1 MNGFN
6 PFYNNNNFMPMFIN
20 NNMMMP
26 GMNFGGN
33 ESWMSGYGPGINFNM
48 GQMQV
53 PIAPGS
59 NKINIVFKTTANVRT
74 NVVAEYGKTV
84 SDIILLYLKR
94 VGREDLFKKDSGI
107 CFLNNA
113 KKIDIYDKTKV
124 EIYFKNTSS
133 PLIIVNDVQNLIGAR
148 II

>member
-6 PFYNNNNFMPMFIN
+6 PFYNPMLFNINMNN
-20 NNMMMP
+20 MMP

-33 ESWMSGYGPGINFNM
+33 ESWISGYGPGINFNM
-48 GQMQV
+48 GQIQI
-53 PIAPGS
+53 PPGS

-113 KKIDIYDKTKV
+113 KKIDIYDKTTV
-124 EIYFKNTSS
+124 ENYFKNTSS
-133 PLIIVNDVQNLIGAR
+133 PLIIVNDVQNLIGAK

>member
-6 PFYNNNNFMPMFIN
+6 PFFNNNNFMPNCFN
-20 NNMMMP
+20 NNMMP
-26 GMNFGGN
+26 GMNLGGN
-33 ESWMSGYGPGINFNM
+33 ESWMSGYGPGINM

-53 PIAPGS
+53 PIATGS

-74 NVVAEYGKTV
+74 NVVADYGKTV

-94 VGREDLFKKDSGI
+94 VGREELFKKDSGI

>member
-1 MNGFN
+1 
-6 PFYNNNNFMPMFIN
+6 
-20 NNMMMP
+20 
-26 GMNFGGN
+26 
-33 ESWMSGYGPGINFNM
+33 M

-74 NVVAEYGKTV
+74 NVVADYGKTV

-94 VGREDLFKKDSGI
+94 VGREELFKKDSGI

>member
-6 PFYNNNNFMPMFIN
+6 PFFNNNIFMPMGFN
-20 NNMMMP
+20 NNMMP
-26 GMNFGGN
+26 GMNLGGN
-33 ESWMSGYGPGINFNM
+33 QSWMSGYGPGINSNM

-74 NVVAEYGKTV
+74 NVVADYGKTV

-94 VGREDLFKKDSGI
+94 VGREELFKKDSGI

>member
-6 PFYNNNNFMPMFIN
+6 PFFNNNNFMPNCFN
-20 NNMMMP
+20 NNMMP
-26 GMNFGGN
+26 GMNLGGN
-33 ESWMSGYGPGINFNM
+33 ESWISGYGPGINFNM

-74 NVVAEYGKTV
+74 NVVADYGKTV

-94 VGREDLFKKDSGI
+94 VGREELFKKDSGI

>member
-6 PFYNNNNFMPMFIN
+6 PFFNNNNFMPMYIN
-20 NNMMMP
+20 NNMMT
-26 GMNFGGN
+26 GMNLGGN
-33 ESWMSGYGPGINFNM
+33 QSWMSGYGPGINSNM

-74 NVVAEYGKTV
+74 NVVADYGKTV

-94 VGREDLFKKDSGI
+94 VGREELFKKDSGI

-148 II
+148 VI